1 MKDYKPDIDTP
12 TMEASYQRKCWSWPG
27 DKIFPDYIE
36 KEGGDVTANA
46 SSYTIDVGDQ
56 PAEDQQK
63 HSVIANLAWVVDSG
77 ATFDTVPLG
86 YAKREEL
93 QRIPLLNPIEINT
106 ANGPAVAE
114 HGVVLQLPGMP
125 EYVCATEMPN
135 SPALMSV
142 GRRCM
147 VHGYSFIWMA
157 GREPYFISRDAACII
172 PCVIRGGVPY
182 LDPDEPKCKPRVFET
197 HGKKYGAYLFDRKSN
212 KGKKVVIVAPLP
224 RASSCLRVLTRVL
237 WLYQ

>member
-1 MKDYKPDIDTP
+1 
-12 TMEASYQRKCWSWPG
+12 
-27 DKIFPDYIE
+27 
-36 KEGGDVTANA
+36 
-46 SSYTIDVGDQ
+46 VGDQ
-56 PAEDQQK
+56 PAGDQGK

-125 EYVCATEMPN
+125 EYVCATEMPD

-157 GREPYFISRDAACII
+157 GREPYFISRDASSII

-224 RASSCLRVLTRVL
+224 KASSCLEGIDPGIMALPAVSSFDSDDYDLTDIMVFPMPSHRRCR
-237 WLYQ
+237 